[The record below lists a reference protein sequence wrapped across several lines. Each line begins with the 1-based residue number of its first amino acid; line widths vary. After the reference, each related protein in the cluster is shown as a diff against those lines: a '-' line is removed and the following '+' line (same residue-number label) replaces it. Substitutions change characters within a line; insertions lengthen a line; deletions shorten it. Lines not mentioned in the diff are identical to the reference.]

1 MGSKKTVNKW
11 FRPALFS
18 GLILL
23 TPLMA
28 FSGGLDDLQARL
40 SDEYRTDLIGFI
52 ETRAGVR
59 LRDDPS
65 QKDASLGEVRLQMDL
80 NSDLDFGILKLKTDL
95 LGDLVTEEAI
105 VELRELNLL
114 FFPHDMIDVKAGRQ
128 VLTWGTGDLL
138 FINDLF
144 PKDWESFFIGRDVEY
159 LKAPSD
165 ALKSSVFTDLFNFDL
180 IYVPRFNG
188 SEYIDGS
195 RISYWNGVLG
205 RTSGRDFIFVDDER
219 NKAFEEDEVHAR
231 LNKNLGGLELDGY
244 GYYGYWKTPEGVKLA
259 GPKLFYPG
267 LAVIGASARNSIW
280 GGIGNLEIGYYDSFD
295 DRKGADPLIRNSE
308 IRFLA
313 GFVRELARNFT
324 GGFQYYLEY
333 MQDYDE
339 YESTAD
345 PATAKDEYRHVTTVR
360 LTRLLMNQTLT
371 LSLFAYYSPSD
382 EDGYLRPKFHYKVTD
397 QLAVDGGINWFFG
410 ADDHT
415 FFGQFEEATNI
426 YVGVRWNY

>member
-1 MGSKKTVNKW
+1 VA
-11 FRPALFS
+11 FL

-23 TPLMA
+23 NPITA
-28 FSGGLDDLQARL
+28 VGGGVDELQATL
-40 SDEYRTDLIGFI
+40 SDKYRTDLIGFV
-52 ETRAGVR
+52 ETRAGAR
-59 LRDDPS
+59 LQDDPY
-65 QKDASLGEVRLQMDL
+65 QKDASLGEVRLQVDL
-80 NSDLDFGILKLKTDL
+80 NSDLDFGVLKLKSDL

-114 FFPHDMIDVKAGRQ
+114 FFPHDMIDVKVGRQ

-138 FINDLF
+138 FVNDLF

-165 ALKSSVFTDLFNFDL
+165 ALKTSVFMDLFNLDL

-195 RISYWNGVLG
+195 RISYWNGLLG
-205 RTSGRDFIFVDDER
+205 RTAGRDFIFVDDER

-231 LNKNLGGLELDGY
+231 LNKNVGGLELDGY
-244 GYYGYWKTPEGVKLA
+244 GYYGYWKTPEGVKPA

-280 GGIGNLEIGYYDSFD
+280 GGIGNLEIGYYDSYE
-295 DRKGADPLIRNSE
+295 DRKGTDPLVRNSE

-339 YESTAD
+339 YEQTAD

-397 QLAVDGGINWFFG
+397 RLAVDGGINWFFG
-410 ADDHT
+410 AEDHT
-415 FFGQFEEATNI
+415 FFGQFEDASNI
-426 YVGVRWNY
+426 YAGIRWNY